1 MTSRDWALPEAYIGI
16 REGLQQDGLTSQREE
31 SRSEL
36 SHFSLHPSDD
46 GVPTPMIK
54 QKKRRKKERKK
65 ESEAPFFMIAMF
77 DFHSK

>member
-1 MTSRDWALPEAYIGI
+1 MNMHDVTGLGAPGSVH

-65 ESEAPFFMIAMF
+65 ESEAPLFL
-77 DFHSK
+77 